1 MFRWALNP
9 KKSVLKKDT
18 QRRKGN
24 VKTEAEIGVSVTTS
38 QGMPG
43 APKSWKRLI
52 SILPKA
58 FAGSPA
64 LPEL

>member
-1 MFRWALNP
+1 MLRWALNP

-18 QRRKGN
+18 QKRKGD
-24 VKTEAEIGVSVTTS
+24 VKMEAEIGVSVTTS

-43 APKSWKRLI
+43 APKSWKRLR
-52 SILPKA
+52 SNLPRA